1 MKQPQQ
7 IGHLVDQMQTTLDGI
22 VERLTRL
29 ELALANLKALKK
41 SSVYIDDNTAL
52 LSSNEADIR
61 FIKKRIA
68 ENELSKM
75 QRKNRRSRNKKVDV

>member
-1 MKQPQQ
+1 MTQQQ

-41 SSVYIDDNTAL
+41 SSVCLKTGNTAL
-52 LSSNEADIR
+52 LSSNESDIR
-61 FIKKRIA
+61 FMKKRIA
-68 ENELSKM
+68 ENELPKM
-75 QRKNRRSRNKKVDV
+75 QRKNRRSRNQKVNV